1 MVLYI
6 IGKLNMK
13 PKNLYGLFLE
23 RLRLSGNRCAY
34 LQWQEKNDAWQEYTW
49 QQIAARVG
57 RMQHSLRSENLH
69 SGDHVA
75 IMLANGVDW
84 IIFDQAALGCGLI
97 TVPLYNHD
105 NAGNVAHILKDS
117 GAKLLFSDSVRIEN
131 LALDNLPEL
140 QRVVS
145 IDKQVNTEPRCVC
158 LSDWEAEDGTLFP
171 DEMTG
176 ETLASIIYTS
186 GTTGPPK
193 GVMLTHAN
201 ILKNAQAAA
210 TVADIGEDDL
220 FLSFLPLSHSF
231 ERTAGYYMT
240 MLVGATVAFSR
251 SLQQIKSDLQDI
263 KPTVL
268 ISVPR
273 LYEQMHDRLTASLSQ
288 RPLLIQKLFQ
298 FTVAL
303 GWYRRSSRLT
313 RLISFPIWLLLD
325 LLFARKLRQ
334 VFGGRMRFTISG
346 GAPLAPAL
354 SQLFASLGATIYQG
368 YGLTEASPIVSVNFP
383 DLVVGSVGKAL
394 PGVEVKIAQNNE
406 LLVRGTNV
414 MQGYWGLPDKTAEVI
429 DDEGWLH
436 TGDQARLDQAG
447 RLYITGRIK
456 EIIVLSSGEKVS
468 PADIEHVLVHD
479 SLFQQAMVY
488 GEGRA
493 FLIALLVLDEEA
505 IARYLQAHSTLDAAT
520 ELSSPRLQIA
530 LNKHVNRLMDAFPAY
545 AKIRRVVCLL
555 EPWTVE
561 NGLLTPTLKLKR
573 ARVVERYQGQINRA
587 YE

>member
-1 MVLYI
+1 
-6 IGKLNMK
+6 MK
-13 PKNLYGLFLE
+13 PKSLYGLFLE
-23 RLRLSGNRCAY
+23 RLRLSANRCAY
-34 LQWQEKNDAWQEYTW
+34 LQWHEKHGTWQEYTW
-49 QQIAARVG
+49 QQVAARVG
-57 RMQHSLRSENLH
+57 RMQHSFKSESL
-69 SGDHVA
+69 SPGDRVA
-75 IMLANGVDW
+75 IMLANSVDW
-84 IIFDQAALGCGLI
+84 IVFDLAALGFGLI

-117 GAKLLFSDSVRIEN
+117 GAKLLFSDSVRVEN
-131 LALDNLPEL
+131 LDLNDLPEL
-140 QRVVS
+140 RRVVS
-145 IDKQVNTEPRCVC
+145 IDRRVNTEPRCVC
-158 LSDWEAEDGTLFP
+158 ISDWQAEDSTLLP
-171 DEMTG
+171 DEING

-288 RPLLIQKLFQ
+288 RPLPIRKLFQ

-303 GWYRRSSRLT
+303 GWYRRSSLWV
-313 RLISFPIWLLLD
+313 RLISSPIWLLLD
-325 LLFARKLRQ
+325 LLFASKLRQ
-334 VFGGRMRFTISG
+334 IFGGRMRFTISG

-354 SQLFASLGATIYQG
+354 SRLFAALGATIYQG
-368 YGLTEASPIVSVNFP
+368 YGLTEASPIVSVNLP
-383 DLVVGSVGKAL
+383 DLVVGSVGKVL
-394 PGVEVKIAQNNE
+394 PGVEVKIARNNE
-406 LLVRGTNV
+406 LLVRGSNV
-414 MQGYWGLPDKTAEVI
+414 MRGYWQLPEKTAEVV

-436 TGDQARLDQAG
+436 TGDQARLDQVG
-447 RLYITGRIK
+447 NLYIIGRIK
-456 EIIVLSSGEKVS
+456 EIIVLSNGEKVS
-468 PADIEHVLVHD
+468 PVDIEHVLVHD
-479 SLFQQAMVY
+479 PLFQQAMVY

-493 FLIALLVLDEEA
+493 FLIALLVLDKEA
-505 IARYLQAHSTLDAAT
+505 IAHYLQTHPTLDAAIDI
-520 ELSSPRLQIA
+520 SSPRLHTA
-530 LNKHVNRLMDAFPAY
+530 LNKHVNRLMDTFPAY
-545 AKIRRVVCLL
+545 AKIRRTVCLL

-573 ARVVERYQGQINRA
+573 ERVVERYRDKINLA

>member
-1 MVLYI
+1 
-6 IGKLNMK
+6 MK
-13 PKNLYGLFLE
+13 PQSLYGLFLE
-23 RLRLSGNRCAY
+23 RLRVSGNQCAY
-34 LQWQEKNDAWQEYTW
+34 LQWHKERDAWHQYTW
-49 QQIAARVG
+49 QDVAKRIG
-57 RMQHSLRSENLH
+57 RMQHSFRSENLQA
-69 SGDHVA
+69 GDRVA

-84 IIFDQAALGCGLI
+84 IVFDQAALGCGLI

-117 GAKLLFSDSVRIEN
+117 GAKLLFSDATRIEN
-131 LALDNLPEL
+131 LVLDDLPEL

-145 IDKQVNTEPRCVC
+145 IDKKVDNEPRCVC
-158 LSDWEAEDGTLFP
+158 ASDWEAQEDALLP
-171 DEMTG
+171 DEIDG
-176 ETLASIIYTS
+176 EALASIIYTS

-210 TVADIGEDDL
+210 TVADIGTDDL

-240 MLVGATVAFSR
+240 MWVGAKVAFSR

-273 LYEQMHDRLTASLSQ
+273 LYEQMYDRLTTSLSQ
-288 RPLLIQKLFQ
+288 RPLVIQKLFQ

-303 GWYRRSSRLT
+303 GWYRRSSSFA
-313 RLISFPIWLLLD
+313 RLITSPIWPIMD
-325 LLFARKLRQ
+325 LLFASKLRQ

-346 GAPLAPAL
+346 GAPLDPAL
-354 SQLFASLGATIYQG
+354 SKLFASLGATIYQG
-368 YGLTEASPIVSVNFP
+368 YGLTESSPVVSVNFP
-383 DLVVGSVGKAL
+383 DLAIGSVGKAL
-394 PGVEVKIAQNNE
+394 PGVEVKIAENDE
-406 LLVRGTNV
+406 LLVRGSNV
-414 MQGYWGLPDKTAEVI
+414 MQGYWRLPDKTAEAI
-429 DDEGWLH
+429 DSEGWLH

-456 EIIVLSSGEKVS
+456 EIIVLSNGEKIA
-468 PADIEHVLVHD
+468 PADIEHVLIRD
-479 SLFQQAMVY
+479 RLFQQAMVY

-505 IARYLQAHSTLDAAT
+505 ITRYLQTHPTLDAQT
-520 ELSSPRLQIA
+520 ELSSTRLHTA
-530 LNKHVNRLMDAFPAY
+530 LNKHVNQLMDAFPAY
-545 AKIRRVVCLL
+545 AKIRRIVCLT
-555 EPWTVE
+555 EPWTIE

-573 ARVVERYQGQINRA
+573 ARVVERYQDQINRA

>member
-1 MVLYI
+1 M
-6 IGKLNMK
+6 N
-13 PKNLYGLFLE
+13 PQNLYGLFLE
-23 RLRLSGNRCAY
+23 RLRLSADRCAY
-34 LQWQEKNDAWQEYTW
+34 LQWHEQHGTWQEYTW
-49 QQIAARVG
+49 QQIADRVG
-57 RMQHSLRSENLH
+57 PLQHSLKSEGLKA
-69 SGDHVA
+69 GDRVA
-75 IMLANGVDW
+75 IMLANSIDW

-105 NAGNVAHILKDS
+105 NAGNAAHILKDS

-131 LALDNLPEL
+131 LVLDDLPEL

-145 IDKQVNTEPRCVC
+145 IDQTVISEPRCVC
-158 LSDWEAEDGTLFP
+158 LSDWQAKDGTLLP
-171 DEMTG
+171 DDIDREA
-176 ETLASIIYTS
+176 LASIIYTS

-193 GVMLTHAN
+193 GVMLNHAN
-201 ILKNAQAAA
+201 ILGNVKAAA
-210 TVADIGEDDL
+210 TVADIGADDI

-231 ERTAGYYMT
+231 ERAAGYYMT

-288 RPLLIQKLFQ
+288 RPVLIQKLFQ

-303 GWYRRSSRLT
+303 GWYRRSSLFAK
-313 RLISFPIWLLLD
+313 LISAPLWLIAD
-325 LLFARKLRQ
+325 LLFASKLRQ
-334 VFGGRMRFTISG
+334 IFGGRMRFTISG
-346 GAPLAPAL
+346 GAPLAPVL
-354 SQLFASLGATIYQG
+354 SRLFAALGTTIYQG

-383 DLVVGSVGKAL
+383 DLAVGSVGRAL

-406 LLVRGTNV
+406 LLVRGSNV
-414 MQGYWGLPDKTAEVI
+414 MQGYWRLPDKTAEVI
-429 DDEGWLH
+429 DEEGWLH
-436 TGDQARLDQAG
+436 TGDQARLDQAD

-456 EIIVLSSGEKVS
+456 EIIVLSNGEKVA

-479 SLFQQAMVY
+479 PLLEQAMVY

-493 FLIALLVLDEEA
+493 YLIALLVLNKEA
-505 IARYLQAHSTLDAAT
+505 LDRYLQNHPTLDADT
-520 ELSSPRLQIA
+520 ELSSPQLQTA
-530 LNKHVNRLMDAFPAY
+530 LNKHVNKLMDAFPAY
-545 AKIRRVVCLL
+545 AKIRRIICLL

-573 ARVVERYQGQINRA
+573 ARVVDRYQAQISKT